1 MIGTILRGRYA
12 ILQQL
17 GTGGFGETYVA
28 EDRDLPGSPK
38 CVVKRLKPQSKD
50 PFVWQTAKRLFDT
63 EAAVLYQLGSHAQIP
78 RLMAHFEEDRQ
89 FYLVQE
95 FIEGRDLSQELLLG
109 VQWSEGQVLTFL
121 RDTLGILEFVHQ
133 QNVIHRDI
141 KPANIIRRFS
151 DGKLAL
157 IDFGAVK
164 EIRSLMTTVQVQ
176 SGSSVAVGTPGY
188 MPGEQAIGKPRFS
201 SDIYALGM
209 TAVQALTGMPP
220 ERLKEDITTG
230 ELAWRQHAQVSEA
243 TAKVI
248 DKMVRSH
255 FRDRYQSASEVLSDL
270 GQKVSE
276 TAVDKPQPFRL
287 VPILAGLGI
296 IGTVIGISFAAPR
309 FVAHNIQPT
318 PPVTT
323 TTSAAPNPTPTVT
336 APTTSPKADPA
347 TDAIIDRGADLW
359 NNRKYAEALVEFDR
373 AIALNDN
380 YDRAW
385 SWRASA
391 LNSLKR
397 YEEAINAA
405 DRATALNA
413 SNAYALS
420 NRGFALEKLK
430 RYDEALAAYD
440 RAVEINPNLDFAWKG
455 RSTQLISLERY
466 NEALESADKAIR
478 LNAKDAYALVNRGF
492 ALEKLQRHD
501 EALKTYELAVGI
513 APNDAVV
520 VGYRDRLEQRLK
532 TKG

>member
-17 GTGGFGETYVA
+17 GKGGFGETYVA

-38 CVVKRLKPQSKD
+38 CVVKRLKPQSAD

-95 FIEGRDLSQELLLG
+95 FVEGRDLSQELLPG
-109 VQWSEGQVLTFL
+109 VQWSEGQVLAFL
-121 RDTLGILEFVHQ
+121 RDILGILEFVHQ

-141 KPANIIRRFS
+141 KPANIIRCFS

-164 EIRSLMTTVQVQ
+164 EIRSLMPTVQVQ
-176 SGSSVAVGTPGY
+176 SASSVAVGTPGY

-209 TAVQALTGMPP
+209 TAVQALTGMSP

-276 TAVDKPQPFRL
+276 TAVDKPQPFKL
-287 VPILAGLGI
+287 VPVLAGLGI
-296 IGTVIGISFAAPR
+296 VGTVVAASL
-309 FVAHNIQPT
+309 AQPKFPPFNWIVRPPSPSATT
-318 PPVTT
+318 PAPATR
-323 TTSAAPNPTPTVT
+323 TSSPTV
-336 APTTSPKADPA
+336 SPVKPDPA
-347 TDAIIDRGADLW
+347 TDAIIDRGVDLW

-373 AIALNDN
+373 AIALNAN

-397 YEEAINAA
+397 YEEAINTA
-405 DRATALNA
+405 DRAIALNPG
-413 SNAYALS
+413 NAYALS
-420 NRGFALEKLK
+420 IRGLALENLK

-440 RAVEINPNLDFAWKG
+440 RAVEADPFLDLAWKG
-455 RSTQLISLERY
+455 RSMQLNFLGRY
-466 NEALESADKAIR
+466 DEALESADKAIR
-478 LNAKDAYALVNRGF
+478 LNPRDPNALVNRGL
-492 ALEKLQRHD
+492 ALEKLQRDD
-501 EALKTYELAVGI
+501 EALKTYESAVKL

-520 VGYRDRLEQRLK
+520 VGYRDRLEQKLK
-532 TKG
+532 TKV